1 MVNVDPIIGL
11 DMIIVRRYII
21 HSMRTIPVP
30 ILSTPVAPRP
40 AAASPADAPAVGAPA
55 VGAPATAE
63 ALLDAVVN
71 ELHVLMGMMRCAG
84 TGRMVKS
91 GISMTHLHILWLLE
105 HHGDLTMGH
114 LADLV
119 DVSLSNASGLIDRME
134 ERGLVE
140 RIRVPDDR
148 RVVLVRVSPEGARMR
163 DEIEAIK
170 QDQMRSILGNLDVD
184 QLTRLVGAV
193 GDLRGAVAQEIGDD
207 HLKIH
212 VHNI

>member
-1 MVNVDPIIGL
+1 MVNVDRIIGL
-11 DMIIVRRYII
+11 DTIIVGRYII
-21 HSMRTIPVP
+21 HSMRTISAPTPTKPVDV
-30 ILSTPVAPRP
+30 PV
-40 AAASPADAPAVGAPA
+40 VGAP
-55 VGAPATAE
+55 PTNE
-63 ALLDAVVN
+63 ALLDALVG
-71 ELHVLMGMMRCAG
+71 ELHEMVGMMRCAG

-105 HHGDLTMGH
+105 HHGDLTMGR
-114 LADLV
+114 LAELV

-148 RVVLVRVSPEGARMR
+148 RIVLVRCSPEGARMR

-170 QDQMRSILGNLDVD
+170 QDQMRSILGKLDRD
-184 QLTRLVGAV
+184 QLTRLLGAV
-193 GDLRGAVAQEIGDD
+193 GDLRGAVGQEIGED

>member
-1 MVNVDPIIGL
+1 MV
-11 DMIIVRRYII
+11 
-21 HSMRTIPVP
+21 
-30 ILSTPVAPRP
+30 
-40 AAASPADAPAVGAPA
+40 
-55 VGAPATAE
+55 
-63 ALLDAVVN
+63 
-71 ELHVLMGMMRCAG
+71 GMMRCAG

-105 HHGDLTMGH
+105 HHGDLTMGR
-114 LADLV
+114 LAELV

-148 RVVLVRVSPEGARMR
+148 RVVLVRASAEGERMR

-170 QDQMRSILGNLDVD
+170 QDQMRAILGNLDRD
-184 QLTRLVGAV
+184 QLTRLFGAV
-193 GDLRGAVAQEIGDD
+193 GDLRGAIAQEIGDD
-207 HLKIH
+207 HLNIH